1 MNPSRLLL
9 QEGFLLDEIG
19 RSRLLVYI
27 PHRETPSTEQ
37 HFDENTK
44 ALIGLS
50 DEKPILSPPFFVLLK
65 IGLPILLSGTEGGTR
80 EWDITQRG
88 TPTELFFWPHQRD
101 PIANLYIY
109 ISTPGLTIV
118 RSSSSEGG
126 AQGNLFWNSI
136 PWKETSP
143 PQRLQNQSSPAL
155 VMQTKAPTC
164 LFS

>member
-9 QEGFLLDEIG
+9 QEGFLLDEIS

-50 DEKPILSPPFFVLLK
+50 DEKPILSPLFFVLLK

-80 EWDITQRG
+80 D
-88 TPTELFFWPHQRD
+88 
-101 PIANLYIY
+101 
-109 ISTPGLTIV
+109 
-118 RSSSSEGG
+118 
-126 AQGNLFWNSI
+126 
-136 PWKETSP
+136 
-143 PQRLQNQSSPAL
+143 
-155 VMQTKAPTC
+155 
-164 LFS
+164 